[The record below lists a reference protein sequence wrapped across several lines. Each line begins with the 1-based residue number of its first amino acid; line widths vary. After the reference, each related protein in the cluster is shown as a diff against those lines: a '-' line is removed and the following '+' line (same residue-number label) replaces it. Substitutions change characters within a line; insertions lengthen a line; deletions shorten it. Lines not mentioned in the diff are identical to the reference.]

1 MPKIPTFTSE
11 ARPTAEVGSVKSNL
25 QIPLSQT
32 VANAISPITDY
43 VVKKAVQENDTQNRA
58 EALRLE
64 NDYIREIQEV
74 NDYINNDQVLGVNKE
89 AANAYYKEK
98 SNALISK
105 YQLQATNDASKTL
118 FTNNA
123 LGEVQKSI
131 FRIEKQIDKNIFTQL
146 NNQVAEKENYL
157 LSQALLGD
165 NNEFDFGVLRTDLT
179 KLYTD
184 AYTGK
189 IPAPDLQNMINDI
202 PSLVQTFEANRDIG
216 NDARLAFTELNL
228 GTNSTLYPD
237 IKLEERQKL
246 IKSAKGILIPEIQ
259 EEWKNYVAAAALGK
273 EPVPFD
279 LAFAKKIL
287 PPKTIALMNNQLKV
301 IDKTIKNTTIL
312 NSTPNKELSKSFD
325 NIIAEIDGQVK
336 SKTIDFITGEN
347 KKKYYTEIVATREEA
362 LKKDPASF
370 ILKTNDS
377 IRELADQIANE
388 KNPELINEM
397 QNDLANR
404 LVEEQIRLGVPSY
417 NVKVMPVDQAENWV
431 NNYLNGDENMR
442 VAMLQT
448 LNAQFGENNA
458 AAMIQLLEAGL
469 PTTAEL
475 SSYFNN
481 PNITKI
487 FLSFDDDKEK
497 ERLKKFGKDND
508 TGFNFNTLRNDIR
521 SNSDIKNF
529 ENIVALNGGENSSI
543 AAEKME
549 NIVETLAYYTLN
561 DMFVNGSS
569 ETAARKKA
577 EALISNSFQIEDT
590 YYVPLIIDGKRLNQ
604 NQADAVV
611 DKANVIKDHYLKEWN
626 AVPFGSMDETVND
639 LEIKEQFNLNLKEGE
654 WRNTADGQSLIYG
667 IVLSDG
673 SFSPIQNANDEF
685 LQFRIDS
692 FGDYTLPGTDI
703 IMNMQLKK
711 SIIPSD
717 DESASLAVDDRIRLV
732 SGDGE
737 LPIMSVTLAPMN
749 KFVNK
754 IISQEGKPFLEA
766 TQAFKDEEFLT
777 IGYGRNNKDVK
788 AGDTITLEQAK
799 ENLQEDINVRLIEI
813 QNKIPTFSNLSEN
826 LQIALF
832 GEYYR
837 GSVGQSPKTIK
848 LINEGKYDEA
858 AKEFLNNEEYRN
870 AKKRNRGG
878 IRKNMET
885 VANLLRKEGTI

>member
-11 ARPTAEVGSVKSNL
+11 ARPTAQVGSVKSNL

-32 VANAISPITDY
+32 VANALSPVTDF
-43 VVKKAVQENDTQNRA
+43 VVKKAVETNDTQNRT
-58 EALRLE
+58 EALTLE
-64 NDYIREIQEV
+64 NDFIRDMQTV
-74 NDYINNDQVLGVNKE
+74 NETIANDSVLGVNKE
-89 AANAYYKEK
+89 AANAYYKEQ
-98 SNALISK
+98 SNALINK
-105 YQLQATNDASKTL
+105 YKSQATNNASQTL
-118 FTNNA
+118 FQNNA
-123 LGEVQKSI
+123 LTEVQKGI
-131 FRIEKQIDKNIFTQL
+131 FRVEKQIDKNVFTQL
-146 NNQVAEKENYL
+146 NNQVDQKENHL
-157 LSQALLGD
+157 LSQAILGD
-165 NNEFDFGVLRTDLT
+165 NNEFDYGVLQTDLT

-184 AYTGK
+184 AFTGK
-189 IPAPDLQNMINDI
+189 MPTPDLNKIINSI
-202 PSLVQTFEANRDIG
+202 PGTIESFQANKDIG
-216 NDARLAFTELNL
+216 DNPRLAFTELSNP
-228 GTNSTLYPD
+228 NSKLYSNIPID
-237 IKLEERQKL
+237 QRQKL
-246 IKSAKGILIPEIQ
+246 IKNAKGVLLPEVQ

-301 IDKTIKNTTIL
+301 IDKTIKNTKIL

-362 LKKDPASF
+362 LKTDPASF

-388 KNPELINEM
+388 TNPELINEM

-487 FLSFDDDKEK
+487 FLSFDNDEEK
-497 ERLKKFGKDND
+497 NRLKKFGKDND

-626 AVPFGSMDETVND
+626 AVPFGSKDETVND

-732 SGDGE
+732 SADKNFQFAMKKSESSGNY
-737 LPIMSVTLAPMN
+737 MV
-749 KFVNK
+749 VN
-754 IISQEGKPFLEA
+754 SEGYMGAYQFGNARLKD
-766 TQAFKDEEFLT
+766 FKDAKGIEFT
-777 IGYGRNNKDVK
+777 K
-788 AGDTITLEQAK
+788 
-799 ENLQEDINVRLIEI
+799 
-813 QNKIPTFSNLSEN
+813 
-826 LQIALF
+826 
-832 GEYYR
+832 
-837 GSVGQSPKTIK
+837 
-848 LINEGKYDEA
+848 
-858 AKEFLNNEEYRN
+858 KEFLESKELQDQVFNWHTNDIVSEINSKGLDSYIGQEIN
-870 AKKRNRGG
+870 GVLVTLNGLVAVAHLGG
-878 IRKNMET
+878 KTGMRKFLESNGKYNPEDS
-885 VANLLRKEGTI
+885 NGTSLTDYLNKFKLTE

>member
-11 ARPTAEVGSVKSNL
+11 ARPTAQVGSAKSNL
-25 QIPLSQT
+25 QVPLSQT
-32 VANAISPITDY
+32 VAGALSPITDF
-43 VVKKAVQENDTQNRA
+43 VVKKAVQANDTQNRT
-58 EALRLE
+58 EALTLE
-64 NDYIREIQEV
+64 NDFIRDMQTV
-74 NDYINNDQVLGVNKE
+74 NETIANDSVLGVNKE
-89 AANAYYKEK
+89 AANAYLKEQ
-98 SNALISK
+98 SNALINK
-105 YQLQATNDASKTL
+105 YKNQSTNSASQTL
-118 FTNNA
+118 FENNA
-123 LGEVQKSI
+123 LTEVQKEI
-131 FRIEKQIDKNIFTQL
+131 FRIEKQIDKNVFTQL
-146 NNQVAEKENYL
+146 NNQVDQKENYL
-157 LSQALLGD
+157 LSQAILGD
-165 NNEFDFGVLRTDLT
+165 NNEFDYGVLQTDLT

-184 AYTGK
+184 AFTGK
-189 IPAPDLQNMINDI
+189 MPTPDLNKIINSI
-202 PSLVQTFEANRDIG
+202 PGTIESFQANKDIG
-216 NDARLAFTELNL
+216 DNPRLAFTELSNP
-228 GTNSTLYPD
+228 NSKLYSNIP
-237 IKLEERQKL
+237 IEQRQKL
-246 IKSAKGILIPEIQ
+246 IKSAKGILLPEIQ

-279 LAFAKKIL
+279 LTFAKKIL
-287 PPKTIALMNNQLKV
+287 PPKTIVQMNNQLKV

-312 NSTPNKELSKSFD
+312 NSVPEKEVSKSFEA
-325 NIIAEIDGQVK
+325 IISDIDTQVA
-336 SKTIDFITGEN
+336 SGVLDFITAQN
-347 KKKYYTEIVATREEA
+347 KKKYYTEIVTTREEA
-362 LKKDPASF
+362 LKEDAPSF

-377 IRELADQIANE
+377 IRELSEQIANE
-388 KNPELINEM
+388 TNPDLINEM

-431 NNYLNGDENMR
+431 NNYLNSDENMR

-497 ERLKKFGKDND
+497 DRLKKFGKDND
-508 TGFNFNTLRNDIR
+508 TGFNFNNLRNDIR
-521 SNSDIKNF
+521 SNSDIKDF
-529 ENIVALNGGENSSI
+529 ENIIALNGGENSSI

-569 ETAARKKA
+569 ERAARNKA
-577 EALISNSFQIEDT
+577 ISLISNSFQVEGS
-590 YYVPLIIDGKRLNQ
+590 YYIPMIIDGKRLNQ

-611 DKANVIKDHYLKEWN
+611 DKATVIKDHYLKEWN

-639 LEIKEQFNLNLKEGE
+639 LEIKEQFNLNLQEGE
-654 WRNTADGQSLIYG
+654 WRNTADGQSLIFG
-667 IVLSDG
+667 IILADG
-673 SFSPIQNANDEF
+673 AFSPIQNANDEF

-703 IMNMQLKK
+703 QMNMQLKK
-711 SIIPSD
+711 SVTEED
-717 DESASLAVDDRIRLV
+717 NSASLAVDDRIRLV

-737 LPIMSVTLAPMN
+737 LPIMNVNLAPMN

-754 IISQEGKPFLEA
+754 IISQEGEPFLEA
-766 TQAFKDEEFLT
+766 TQAFQDEEFLT

-788 AGDTITLEQAK
+788 AGDTITLEKAK

-848 LINEGKYDEA
+848 LINEGKYNEA

-870 AKKRNRGG
+870 AKKRNRRG